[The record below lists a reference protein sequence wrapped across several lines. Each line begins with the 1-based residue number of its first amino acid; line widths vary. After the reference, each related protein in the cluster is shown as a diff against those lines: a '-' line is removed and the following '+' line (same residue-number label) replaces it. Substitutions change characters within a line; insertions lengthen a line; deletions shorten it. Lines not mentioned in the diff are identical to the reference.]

1 MPRDYAQK
9 PQPVRVQ
16 QSRVPRWV
24 WLFTTSVLVLFVG
37 GLFFLSQLPEDG
49 EPIRFELPS
58 LSDLLPEATQQQ
70 PSTSTAPPSPDAESE
85 SARPTRQAQL
95 EFYTLLQQ
103 TDVFVPDE
111 IVALRQREI
120 IEDTSPEDLI
130 PDRLPESP
138 AEDSAGSP
146 GQFIIQVA
154 SFSSESDAD
163 SLRAQLILEG
173 MTSAHV
179 TPADLGDRG
188 IFYRVMIGPVTTTQ
202 DTQRIGERLE
212 NLGMQGLVRNYTP

>member
-24 WLFTTSVLVLFVG
+24 WLFTTSVVVLFVG

-49 EPIRFELPS
+49 EPMQFELPS
-58 LSDLLPEATQQQ
+58 LSDLLPAAPQQQ
-70 PSTSTAPPSPDAESE
+70 PSTASAPPSTAPESE
-85 SARPTRQAQL
+85 PTQPSRQAQL

-130 PDRLPESP
+130 PDRLPDSSAP
-138 AEDSAGSP
+138 DSAGSP

-188 IFYRVMIGPVTTTQ
+188 VFYRVMIGPVSSTS
-202 DTQRIGERLE
+202 DTQRIGEQLE
-212 NLGMQGLVRNYTP
+212 NMGMQGLVRAHTP